1 MHFSKYLAKFFAIA
15 LLSVFVM
22 SCGKDDNNN
31 TVTPEKEDVATK
43 VAGKY
48 NGKLNFMIENLPG
61 IGKWEQTL
69 ENYVLVLTK
78 ENAEE
83 VKVTYGPINI
93 SVQAGPGQT
102 MSYELPAFTDKA
114 KVGKDGDSYKLEGT
128 INAKVNGVVHGAEKE
143 LVVSGS
149 VVGPIKDGK
158 AELKLNIK
166 MGNMPFPLQATYVAE
181 IVK

>member
-31 TVTPEKEDVATK
+31 TVTPSKEDLASK

-48 NGKLNFMIENLPG
+48 KGTITFNIENIPNVG
-61 IGKWEQTL
+61 PWSQAL
-69 ENYVLVLTK
+69 ENYEVALAK
-78 ENAEE
+78 ETEEE

-102 MSYELPAFTDKA
+102 MSYELPAFADKA
-114 KVGKDGDSYKLEGT
+114 KVVKDGDTYKLDGK
-128 INAKVNGVVHGAEKE
+128 INAKVNAVVHGKEKE
-143 LVVSGS
+143 LDITGS
-149 VVGPIKDGK
+149 IAGPIKDGK
-158 AELKLNIK
+158 ADLKLNIK
-166 MGNMPFPLQATYVAE
+166 MGIMPFPLQATYVAE